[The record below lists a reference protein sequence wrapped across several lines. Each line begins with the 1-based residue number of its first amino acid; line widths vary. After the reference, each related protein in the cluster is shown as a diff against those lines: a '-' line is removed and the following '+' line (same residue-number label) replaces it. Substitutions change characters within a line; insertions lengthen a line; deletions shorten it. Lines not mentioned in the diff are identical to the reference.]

1 MLVVAA
7 LALALGRASAA
18 PTTPVPTTGAPS
30 TGTPSTGAPSTGA
43 TTPTNWVNVDL
54 LASMTDAVGGL
65 DLANCNGPVYNIT
78 SNPPARCVLSNAGY
92 DQGYRERIAGA
103 LQAVLDFNARSGRYV
118 PRFAQLGACDKQIR
132 LRVWDDA
139 RSPPLAVN
147 AVLLMIANST
157 IPGDT
162 TSPNVIVGPARSA
175 TSMPTALVTGIKN
188 IPQISYWA
196 TSQKLDEL
204 SQFPRFMRTIP
215 SDKQVAYATC
225 KFWVS
230 QGWRYASIIYVS
242 DDYGEAYKEALIESC
257 RKLGMQTLNVY
268 PYSDADSAQSLEAT
282 VLKASQSQF
291 NVFMLIAGGASA
303 PAVILRAAEKAGAL
317 GEGSAWFIS
326 DAVDDS
332 TLDALT
338 GDVRRAAS
346 GILQVIAVGGLD
358 SSAQYGAYVADWKTR
373 NFTAYNAFL
382 PAWWAFPPDFAN
394 VTTPTGETR
403 NIGAFAYD
411 AVAAAGIYACEI
423 APTGPVP
430 AQADF
435 GNLFFK
441 REFAGSARF
450 TGLTGDVA
458 FTGSGDNATG
468 ARDIQTSNFQMFSKK
483 LPGTTSG
490 TYESIAVGTYKSGT
504 WLFES
509 GSTRPPS
516 FCGDSAATV
525 SDRNA
530 PVEDTRLA
538 GSSVKAVCIALWA
551 INVCIAL
558 AFIIWSF
565 VKRDHAVV
573 IASQRS
579 FLTLIAVGTIISSSA
594 ILPIIFDDEDIIND
608 ATYYNRS
615 NDVSLS
621 GAYQKANI
629 ACMSTVVLYSVG
641 FVLTYSSLACKI
653 YRVKKI
659 FNNPKMKKV
668 TVTAGQLIMV
678 IGVCLA
684 IDLAIIIAWFAT
696 SPLVY
701 TRKIIGRDDYGSPLA
716 STGQCV
722 SGNSTVFL
730 ALLATFQLILLIWGC
745 VLCYQCRNVNTA
757 FAEGKYVTVA
767 MFCYLQVLGLA
778 LPVLII
784 VSDNP
789 TARMFVLAG
798 VLFVNN
804 LSVLLVIFVPKII
817 AAQQHIET
825 SELLSKATNNG
836 NQRSSN
842 NSAQNDNATSYAQHN
857 SNRSLTGSRTDATE
871 PLSETESQTKTDVT
885 TV

>member
-1 MLVVAA
+1 MARRALVVGA
-7 LALALGRASAA
+7 LALALGRVSAA
-18 PTTPVPTTGAPS
+18 PTPVPTTGAPS
-30 TGTPSTGAPSTGA
+30 TASPTMPP
-43 TTPTNWVNVDL
+43 TTVTNWLNVDL
-54 LASMTDAVGGL
+54 LASLTDAVGGL
-65 DLANCNGPVYNIT
+65 NLTKCQGPVYNVT
-78 SNPPARCVLSNAGY
+78 SDPPARCVLSNEGF

-118 PRFAQLGACDKQIR
+118 PRFAKLGACDKQIR

-139 RSPPLAVN
+139 RSPPHAMN
-147 AVLLMIANST
+147 AVLTMIANST
-157 IPGDT
+157 TQGDT

-175 TSMPTALVTGIKN
+175 TSIPTALVTGIKD

-196 TSQKLDEL
+196 TSQRLDDAA
-204 SQFPRFMRTIP
+204 QFPMFMRTIP

-230 QGWRYASIIYVS
+230 QGWRLASIIYLA
-242 DDYGEAYKEALIESC
+242 DDYGEAYKEALLGSC
-257 RKLGMQTLNVY
+257 RQLGMQTLNVF
-268 PYSDADSAQSLEAT
+268 PYSDEDSAQSLEEM
-282 VLKASQSQF
+282 VLKASKSRF
-291 NVFMLIAGGASA
+291 NVFMLIAGGQEAA
-303 PAVILRAAEKAGAL
+303 AVILRAAQQVGAL
-317 GEGSAWFIS
+317 GEGSAWFVS
-326 DAVDDS
+326 DTVDDA
-332 TLDALT
+332 TLGALT

-358 SSAQYGAYVADWKTR
+358 SSAEYGAYVADWKTR

-382 PAWWAFPPDFAN
+382 PAWWAFPAN
-394 VTTPTGETR
+394 FSNATAPTGESR

-430 AQADF
+430 ADF

-441 REFAGSARF
+441 RNFAGSARF

-468 ARDIQTSNFQMFSKK
+468 SRDVETAHFQMLSKK
-483 LPGTTSG
+483 LLGTTSG
-490 TYESIAVGTYKSGT
+490 TYESSAVGTFNSGT
-504 WLFES
+504 WKLES
-509 GSTRPPS
+509 QPT
-516 FCGDSAATV
+516 FCGDSAAAV
-525 SDRNA
+525 VDRVM

-538 GSSVKAVCIALWA
+538 GSAVKAVCIALWA
-551 INVCIAL
+551 INVCIGL
-558 AFIIWSF
+558 AFIIWAF
-565 VKRDHAVV
+565 VKRTHAVV

-594 ILPIIFDDEDIIND
+594 ILPIVFDDEDIIND

-615 NDVSLS
+615 DDVSLR

-668 TVTAGQLIMV
+668 TVTAGQLVLV

-696 SPLVY
+696 APLVY
-701 TRKIIGRDDYGSPLA
+701 TRKIIERDYYGSPLI

-730 ALLATFQLILLIWGC
+730 ALLAVFQLILLIWGC

-789 TARMFVLAG
+789 SARMFVLAG

-817 AAQQHIET
+817 AAREHIET
-825 SELLSKATNNG
+825 SELLSKATSDKTKS
-836 NQRSSN
+836 RPSN
-842 NSAQNDNATSYAQHN
+842 NSSQNDHAH
-857 SNRSLTGSRTDATE
+857 SNVSLRHLDSSESGTGAAS
-871 PLSETESQTKTDVT
+871 PLSETGGQSKTEIANV
-885 TV
+885 

>member
-1 MLVVAA
+1 MARRALVVGA
-7 LALALGRASAA
+7 LALALGRVSAA
-18 PTTPVPTTGAPS
+18 PTTV
-30 TGTPSTGAPSTGA
+30 
-43 TTPTNWVNVDL
+43 TNWLNVDL

-65 DLANCNGPVYNIT
+65 NLANCKGPVYNDT
-78 SNPPARCVLSNAGY
+78 SDPPARCVLSNVGY

-118 PRFAQLGACDKQIR
+118 PRFAELGACDKQIR

-147 AVLLMIANST
+147 AVLKMIANST

-196 TSQKLDEL
+196 TSQKLDDAA
-204 SQFPRFMRTIP
+204 QFPRFMRTIP

-230 QGWRYASIIYVS
+230 QGWSYASIIYVS

-257 RKLGMQTLNVY
+257 RKLGMQTLNVF

-303 PAVILRAAEKAGAL
+303 PAVILRAAQKLGAL

-358 SSAQYGAYVADWKTR
+358 TSAQYGAYVADWKTR
-373 NFTAYNAFL
+373 DFTAYNAFL
-382 PAWWAFPPDFAN
+382 PAWWAFPPGFAN
-394 VTTPTGETR
+394 ATSPTGETR

-435 GNLFFK
+435 GNVFFK
-441 REFAGSARF
+441 RDFAAGSARF

-468 ARDIQTSNFQMFSKK
+468 SRDVQTANFQMFSKK

-490 TYESIAVGTYKSGT
+490 TYESNAVGTYKSGT
-504 WLFES
+504 WEFE
-509 GSTRPPS
+509 GKSTRPPT
-516 FCGDSAATV
+516 FCGDSAAAV

-551 INVCIAL
+551 INVCTGL

-565 VKRDHAVV
+565 VKRNHAVV

-668 TVTAGQLIMV
+668 TVTAGQLILV

-684 IDLAIIIAWFAT
+684 IDLAIIIAWFAS

-701 TRKIIGRDDYGSPLA
+701 TRTIIGRDPYGSPLA

-730 ALLATFQLILLIWGC
+730 ALLAAFQLILLIWGC

-825 SELLSKATNNG
+825 SELLSKATNNS

-842 NSAQNDNATSYAQHN
+842 NTAQNDHATSYAQQ
-857 SNRSLTGSRTDATE
+857 SSSRSLTESRTDAAS
-871 PLSETESQTKTDVT
+871 PLSETDSQAKTDVT